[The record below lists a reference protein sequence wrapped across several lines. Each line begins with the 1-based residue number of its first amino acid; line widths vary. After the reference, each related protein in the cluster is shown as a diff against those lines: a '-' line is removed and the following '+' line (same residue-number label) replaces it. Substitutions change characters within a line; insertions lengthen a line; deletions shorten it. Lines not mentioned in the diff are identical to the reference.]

1 MVKDKILPFQ
11 INLLDSKRSLNV
23 NIYLK
28 QFRDSH
34 QQVVQYLAAGES
46 ERIGAEKLRGLLK
59 ILPESDEVKKKL
71 HS

>member
-1 MVKDKILPFQ
+1 M
-11 INLLDSKRSLNV
+11 

-59 ILPESDEVKKKL
+59 ILPESDEVKSYILEISAAVRCVGILFWKPD
-71 HS
+71 

>member
-1 MVKDKILPFQ
+1 M
-11 INLLDSKRSLNV
+11 

-59 ILPESDEVKKKL
+59 ILPESDEVKKL